1 MKKNFTVPIALGLG
15 LILIVWAIMSDG
27 KITSYLHLPS
37 LIITV
42 VGSFCALLMSF
53 PLDQIKRLPSV
64 LKKLVV
70 EDETDKGA
78 LIARIVE
85 LSRISRSQGLL
96 ALDNQVAEIGNEFLA
111 DSIKMVIDGMDPEN
125 IREILETKIDNME
138 ARHSVGQNIFLKW
151 GELAPGFGMLGTI
164 IGLINMLGSL
174 TDPNA
179 IGGGMAVALVTTFY
193 GSLMANLIFMP
204 IAQNLQSRTQVEA
217 TVSEMVMEGVL
228 AIQSGQNPRVI
239 EQKLE
244 SYLDGIA
251 SKERPEPLLEPSE
264 GNSYV

>member
-1 MKKNFTVPIALGLG
+1 MKKNFTAPMALVAGF
-15 LILIVWAIMSDG
+15 ILVLWAISIDG
-27 KITSYLHLPS
+27 SLLSFFNLPS
-37 LIITV
+37 IIIV
-42 VGSFCALLMSF
+42 LFGSFCALIISF
-53 PLDQIKRLPSV
+53 PLDQIKRIPRV

-70 EDETDKGA
+70 QEDSNKAG
-78 LIARIVE
+78 LIAVIVE

-96 ALDNQVAEIGNEFLA
+96 ALDNEVTNIENDFLA

-125 IREILETKIDNME
+125 IREILETKINNME
-138 ARHSVGQNIFLKW
+138 DRHSVGQNIFLKW
-151 GELAPGFGMLGTI
+151 GDLAPAFGMLGTL

-174 TDPNA
+174 TDPST
-179 IGGGMAVALVTTFY
+179 IGSGMAVALITTFY
-193 GSLMANLIFMP
+193 GSLLSNLIFIP

-217 TVSEMVMEGVL
+217 TISEMIMEGVL

-251 SKERPEPLLEPSE
+251 TKESSEPLLEPSE
-264 GNSYV
+264 GSSYV

>member
-1 MKKNFTVPIALGLG
+1 MKKNFTTPIALGVG
-15 LILIVWAIMSDG
+15 LFLVFWSISLDG
-27 KITSYLHLPS
+27 EITSFIDGPS
-37 LIITV
+37 IVITIF
-42 VGSFCALLMSF
+42 GSFAALMMSF
-53 PLDQIKRLPSV
+53 PFAQIKRIPSV
-64 LKKLVV
+64 IKKLVV
-70 EDETDKGA
+70 QDDMNKGE
-78 LIARIVE
+78 LITQIVE

-96 ALDNQVAEIGNEFLA
+96 ALDNEIPEIENEFLS

-151 GELAPGFGMLGTI
+151 GELAPGFGMLGTL
-164 IGLINMLGSL
+164 IGLINMLGAL
-174 TDPNA
+174 TDPSA

-193 GSLMANLIFMP
+193 GSLMANLIFIP

-251 SKERPEPLLEPSE
+251 TKERPEPLLEPSE

>member
-27 KITSYLHLPS
+27 KITSFLHLPS

-64 LKKLVV
+64 LKKLVIG
-70 EDETDKGA
+70 DETDKGA

-151 GELAPGFGMLGTI
+151 GELAPG
-164 IGLINMLGSL
+164 
-174 TDPNA
+174 
-179 IGGGMAVALVTTFY
+179 
-193 GSLMANLIFMP
+193 
-204 IAQNLQSRTQVEA
+204 
-217 TVSEMVMEGVL
+217 
-228 AIQSGQNPRVI
+228 
-239 EQKLE
+239 
-244 SYLDGIA
+244 
-251 SKERPEPLLEPSE
+251 
-264 GNSYV
+264 